1 MSEAEAFDVVSIAF
15 LCGMLVGGVLGWIG
29 MWLAKEDQP

>member
-1 MSEAEAFDVVSIAF
+1 MSAEEVSDAVSLAF

-29 MWLAKEDQP
+29 MWIAKD